1 MFKKG
6 ELNEEE
12 FLLLIKEL
20 NLICDFSVIDLE
32 SKKLIKEDWYSETYP
47 LVRLTRMYP
56 FIDENIQR
64 IPVKQRIKFLKNFLN
79 EAVEVE
85 NYEEAARLRD
95 IINSENLY

>member
-20 NLICDFSVIDLE
+20 NLTCDFSVIDLE
-32 SKKLIKEDWYSETYP
+32 SKKLIKEDWYSETNP
-47 LVRLTRMYP
+47 FVRLTRMYP
-56 FIDENIQR
+56 FIDENIQK
-64 IPVKQRIKFLKNFLN
+64 IPVKQRIKFLKNLLN

-95 IINSENLY
+95 IINSENL